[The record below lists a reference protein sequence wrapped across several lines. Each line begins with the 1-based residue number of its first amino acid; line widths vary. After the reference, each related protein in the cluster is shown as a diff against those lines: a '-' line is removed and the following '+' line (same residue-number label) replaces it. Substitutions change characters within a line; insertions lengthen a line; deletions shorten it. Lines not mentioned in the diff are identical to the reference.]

1 MRKNKMEN
9 VSQLTLKTPI
19 GLLQIIATDEAIVSV
34 KPTSHEENIVG
45 NEAADKLAQ
54 ECKVE
59 LTEYFAG
66 KRKKFDLPL
75 KQEGTK
81 FQKKVWQELKQ
92 IPYGETKTYGEIAKL
107 IDKPKAS
114 RAIGM
119 ANHNNSIMILIPC
132 HRVVSADGSLTGY
145 AYGIKIKKFLLEFE
159 RKNK

>member
-1 MRKNKMEN
+1 MEN

-19 GLLQIIATDEAIVSV
+19 GLLQIIATDKAIVSV

-45 NEAADKLAQ
+45 NEAANKLAQ

-75 KQEGTK
+75 KQEGTQ

-107 IDKPKAS
+107 IDKPKAA

-132 HRVVSADGSLTGY
+132 HRVVGADGSLTGY
-145 AYGIKIKKFLLEFE
+145 AYGIEAKKFLLELE